1 MGDIVPAAPQSVP
14 SEKKGPIRAL
24 RAMKSP
30 VNLELIFPIKDA
42 PSASFMSFK
51 ASCLR
56 DAGIITES
64 EKQWVDARVLSVRRL
79 LVPCASHLSDE
90 QPRA

>member
-1 MGDIVPAAPQSVP
+1 
-14 SEKKGPIRAL
+14 
-24 RAMKSP
+24 MKSP

-56 DAGIITES
+56 DAGIITED
-64 EKQWVDARVLSVRRL
+64 EKQWVDARVLSVLAGEMVAVGSGREGSGSRL
-79 LVPCASHLSDE
+79 
-90 QPRA
+90 